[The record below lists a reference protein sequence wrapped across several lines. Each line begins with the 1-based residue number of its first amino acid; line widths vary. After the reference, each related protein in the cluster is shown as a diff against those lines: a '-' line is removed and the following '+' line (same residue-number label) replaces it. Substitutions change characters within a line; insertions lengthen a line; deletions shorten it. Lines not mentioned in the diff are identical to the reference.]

1 MTTAKNYH
9 QVPPKRSFSQLKDA
23 KTNHLSSYSKDQQT
37 QKSSNKPVQKLLEN
51 LKLFKTVFHLIQR
64 DLIMNIFLFKIP
76 STETNNIF
84 LAQRPKSRSMS
95 DINFLFKASD
105 QQNRQKMIEKVK
117 NYHEILY
124 ELNEKIQTL
133 INERKKCDM
142 KLLSPHSA
150 LQSKYLYFKNGEY
163 VLRLTTDIISKFQ
176 MILNLCQTVT
186 YLQFK
191 LKKNDFHVSN
201 AYGCSKIEDYSED
214 REYDR
219 EFNFYS
225 CPQNEVRK
233 QYAVLKLIPRKKAQA
248 FQKLP
253 KLLNTDSSL
262 GKYFKIILFY
272 FGSFKFF

>member
-1 MTTAKNYH
+1 MYNDASPATSQKNYH
-9 QVPPKRSFSQLKDA
+9 KVPPKRSFSQLK
-23 KTNHLSSYSKDQQT
+23 HSKASHDQQT

-76 STETNNIF
+76 NSEKNNIF
-84 LAQRPKSRSMS
+84 LAQRPKSRSMN
-95 DINFLFKASD
+95 DINSFFKAND

-150 LQSKYLYFKNGEY
+150 LQAKYLYFKNGEY

-176 MILNLCQTVT
+176 MILNICQTVT
-186 YLQFK
+186 YLHFK
-191 LKKNDFHVSN
+191 LKENDFHGSN

-214 REYDR
+214 CEYDR

-253 KLLNTDSSL
+253 KILNTDSSL
-262 GKYFKIILFY
+262 GNYLRLTFIYQNIK
-272 FGSFKFF
+272 